1 MLCVPAAPSGRP
13 FFSFL
18 KLAQHSGAD
27 ARQELPM
34 QKKPLAIYA
43 ALFASG
49 LLGQTS
55 LVQAAEPS
63 VELPTMVVSA
73 TGYKQE
79 ALRAPASITVKE
91 RDEIIRKPIADM
103 AEVLRDIP
111 GIDIVDSG
119 VPGMKRLSLRGEE
132 SRRVLVK
139 VNGQPIPDHSAYGS
153 PLLIDANMIER
164 IEVVR
169 GSASVVHG
177 SNAVGGVVNITTRQA
192 APGEQEIYV
201 GGGYY
206 SATRGHRSIAGI
218 LGANDHFDW
227 RLQAA
232 RAKFGDRKVPH
243 GRLKDTDSMGRDSDS
258 EQKSVSAEL
267 GWRIDERQR
276 IAWQGDYFKQEA
288 KAYLPAVEG
297 TAIALEFP
305 KRDSK
310 RNALSYSFEDEDALF
325 HSMEARA
332 YHQTG
337 SRIMDNT
344 VNVRVPGDP
353 SSLIP
358 MVKADKQVDSFTQGK
373 DDLTTQG
380 LQLTTAAKLFT
391 DNNTVLG
398 FEYQKDKLKAK
409 KNAQSQLTVLTNP
422 PMVNTP
428 EHTYSMQE
436 AQQSFWSLFAQQQI
450 KFTDELEANIG
461 ARYYNIDSRLNKSTD
476 RQTTSK
482 SDNQLVGSASLVWQH
497 SENSAARFNIAQG
510 YTYPSLTQ
518 QFSESPGNGAINY
531 GNPKLKAEKATTYE
545 LGWRHEGDQLTL
557 DATLY
562 HSRAKDFIDKNRIY
576 KTSAGFTDEPK
587 CALNAQNK
595 DQTFCFEWVNASKA
609 KTTGLEV
616 MTAYQIENWRPY
628 ANLGIQKRRLEYGT
642 GLKTWRSGLPL
653 YQGRAGVQWQATPE
667 LELDFYARSY
677 GKSRKQ
683 GYGSKG
689 EAKPFRT
696 SAYAEFNLAAYYQP
710 IPKLDIAVQALNLT
724 NRRYQNPE
732 EIPAA
737 GRAVD
742 VEFRYRF

>member
-1 MLCVPAAPSGRP
+1 
-13 FFSFL
+13 
-18 KLAQHSGAD
+18 
-27 ARQELPM
+27 M
-34 QKKPLAIYA
+34 QKKPLAVYSALLA
-43 ALFASG
+43 AG
-49 LLGQTS
+49 LLCP
-55 LVQAAEPS
+55 LAMAQAAES
-63 VELPTMVVSA
+63 GVQLPTMVVSA
-73 TGYKQE
+73 TGYKQD
-79 ALRAPASITVKE
+79 ALRAPASITVVD
-91 RDEIIRKPIADM
+91 RDEMIRKPVSDL
-103 AEVLRDIP
+103 AETLRDIP

-119 VPGMKRLSLRGEE
+119 VPGMKRLSLRGED

-232 RAKFGDRKVPH
+232 KAKFGDRHVPH

-267 GWRIDERQR
+267 GWRIDDRQR
-276 IAWQGDYFKQEA
+276 LAWQGEYFKQEA
-288 KAYLPAVEG
+288 RAYIPAVTG
-297 TAIALEFP
+297 TEIALEFP

-310 RNALSYSFEDEDALF
+310 RNALIYSFEDDAALF
-325 HSMEARA
+325 HSVDARV

-344 VNVRVPGDP
+344 VNIDMTPLP
-353 SSLIP
+353 
-358 MVKADKQVDSFTQGK
+358 VKSDSFTRGNDK
-373 DDLTTQG
+373 LTTHG
-380 LQLTTAAKLFT
+380 LQLTTAAKFFA

-398 FEYQKDKLKAK
+398 LEYQKDKLDAK
-409 KNAQSQLTVLTNP
+409 KQGLKTTYARPGP
-422 PMVNTP
+422 PLLIPVV
-428 EHTYSMQE
+428 EHPASAQE
-436 AQQSFWSLFAQQQI
+436 AKQSFWSVFAQQQI
-450 KFTDELEANIG
+450 KLTDSLEANIG
-461 ARYYNIDSRLNKSTD
+461 TRYYSIDSRLNKSTD
-476 RQTTSK
+476 RQTVSK
-482 SDNQLVGSASLVWQH
+482 SDKQLVGSASLVWQYNDIG
-497 SENSAARFNIAQG
+497 SLRVNIAQG

-518 QFSESPGNGAINY
+518 LFSAAPGNGSINY
-531 GNPKLKAEKATTYE
+531 GNPDLKAEKATTYE
-545 LGWRHEGDQLTL
+545 LGWRLQGQQLTL

-562 HSRAKDFIDKNRIY
+562 HSRAKDFIDKTLITGTADGY
-576 KTSAGFTDEPK
+576 TAACTGTT
-587 CALNAQNK
+587 A
-595 DQTFCFEWVNASKA
+595 CFEWVNANKA
-609 KTTGLEV
+609 QTTGAEI
-616 MTAYQIENWRPY
+616 MAAYQIAEWRPY
-628 ANLGIQKRRLEYGT
+628 ANLGIQKRRLYYGS

-667 LELDFYARSY
+667 LEFDFYARSY
-677 GKSRKQ
+677 GKARKQ
-683 GYGSKG
+683 EDFSSTGTPEPKRY
-689 EAKPFRT
+689 

-710 IPKLDIAVQALNLT
+710 VPQLDIAVQALNLT

-732 EIPAA
+732 EVPAA
-737 GRAVD
+737 GRALD
-742 VEFRYRF
+742 VEFRWRF

>member
-1 MLCVPAAPSGRP
+1 
-13 FFSFL
+13 
-18 KLAQHSGAD
+18 
-27 ARQELPM
+27 M

-232 RAKFGDRKVPH
+232 RAKFGDRKIPH

-288 KAYLPAVEG
+288 RAYIPAEAGPKVG
-297 TAIALEFP
+297 LEFP

-310 RNALSYSFEDEDALF
+310 RNALTYSFEDDNALF
-325 HSMEARA
+325 HSVDARV
-332 YHQTG
+332 YRQSG
-337 SRIMDNT
+337 GRIMDNT
-344 VNVRVPGDP
+344 INVAPIPSLEVNN
-353 SSLIP
+353 
-358 MVKADKQVDSFTQGK
+358 FTRGK
-373 DDLTTQG
+373 DDLTTHG
-380 LQLTTAAKLFT
+380 LQLTTAAKLFAN
-391 DNNTVLG
+391 NNTVLG
-398 FEYQKDKLKAK
+398 FEYQKDKLEAK
-409 KNAQSQLTVLTNP
+409 KSKQTTRTATTPGGSVTTVTP
-422 PMVNTP
+422 PQNT
-428 EHTYSMQE
+428 MQDSK
-436 AQQSFWSLFAQQQI
+436 QSFWSVFAQQQI
-450 KFTDELEANIG
+450 KLTDSLEANIG
-461 ARYYNIDSRLNKSTD
+461 SRYYSIDSRLNKSTD

-518 QFSESPGNGAINY
+518 QFSASTGNGVVNY
-531 GNPKLKAEKATTYE
+531 GNPDLKAEKATTYE

-562 HSRAKDFIDKNRIY
+562 HSRAKDFIDKRDIG
-576 KTSAGFTDEPK
+576 KTADGYLAGCGGGDI
-587 CALNAQNK
+587 
-595 DQTFCFEWVNASKA
+595 CFEWFNASKA

>member
-1 MLCVPAAPSGRP
+1 
-13 FFSFL
+13 
-18 KLAQHSGAD
+18 
-27 ARQELPM
+27 M
-34 QKKPLAIYA
+34 QKTPLAICC
-43 ALFASG
+43 ALFAAG
-49 LLGQTS
+49 LAGQNALADES
-55 LVQAAEPS
+55 SVQ
-63 VELPTMVVSA
+63 LPTMVVSA

-91 RDEIIRKPIADM
+91 RDEIMRKPIADM

-119 VPGMKRLSLRGEE
+119 VPGMKRLSLRGED

-192 APGEQEIYV
+192 APGEQEVYV

-206 SATRGHRSIAGI
+206 SATRGHRVNGGI
-218 LGANDHFDW
+218 LGASDRFDW

-258 EQKSVSAEL
+258 EQKSISAEL

-288 KAYLPAVEG
+288 RAYIPAEAG
-297 TAIALEFP
+297 TEIALEFP

-310 RNALSYSFEDEDALF
+310 RNALIYTFEDDNALF
-325 HSMEARA
+325 HSVDARV
-332 YHQTG
+332 YHQKG
-337 SRIMDNT
+337 KRIMDNT
-344 VNVRVPGDP
+344 VNVE
-353 SSLIP
+353 IP
-358 MVKADKQVDSFTQGK
+358 ADMTAAKPRPFDSELDSFTRGK
-373 DDLTTQG
+373 DNLTTHG
-380 LQLTTAAKLFT
+380 LQVTTAANLFA
-391 DNNTVLG
+391 DNNTVFGL
-398 FEYQKDKLKAK
+398 EYQKDKLEAK
-409 KNAQSQLTVLTNP
+409 KNKQSSMTLLSPAKPPPVQLPT
-422 PMVNTP
+422 
-428 EHTYSMQE
+428 E
-436 AQQSFWSLFAQQQI
+436 QSLQHATQAFWSLFVQQQI
-450 KFTDELEANIG
+450 KLTDNLEANLG
-461 ARYYNIDSRLNKSTD
+461 ARYYDIDSKLRKSTD

-497 SENSAARFNIAQG
+497 TENSAARFNIAQG

-545 LGWRHEGDQLTL
+545 LGWRHESDQLTL

-562 HSRAKDFIDKNRIY
+562 HSRAKDFIDKSRIY
-576 KTSAGFTDEPK
+576 QAAAGFADEPL
-587 CALNAQNK
+587 CALNAEK
-595 DQTFCFEWVNASKA
+595 EDQTYCFEWVNVSKA
-609 KTTGLEV
+609 KTTGLEI
-616 MTAYQIENWRPY
+616 MAAYQIDAWRPY

-653 YQGRAGVQWQATPE
+653 YQGRAGVQWQTTSE

-710 IPKLDIAVQALNLT
+710 MPQLDIAVQALNLT

-737 GRAVD
+737 GRALD
-742 VEFRYRF
+742 VEFRWRF